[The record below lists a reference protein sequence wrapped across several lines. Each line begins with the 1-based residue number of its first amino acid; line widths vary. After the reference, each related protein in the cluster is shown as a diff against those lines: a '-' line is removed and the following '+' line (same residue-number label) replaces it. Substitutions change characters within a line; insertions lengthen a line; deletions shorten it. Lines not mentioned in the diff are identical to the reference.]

1 MLLFTVVLY
10 FILAL
15 SSSRARKRE
24 TAPER
29 SDGDP
34 NGVSGNAANN
44 LDGCAPLHQKH
55 QKPQPCGWGFLFVA
69 LGALI

>member
-1 MLLFTVVLY
+1 VRS
-10 FILAL
+10 IN
-15 SSSRARKRE
+15 SSRARKRE

-44 LDGCAPLHQKH
+44 PDGC
-55 QKPQPCGWGFLFVA
+55 
-69 LGALI
+69 GALIQAERVSARQRQIEVNFGILYINNA